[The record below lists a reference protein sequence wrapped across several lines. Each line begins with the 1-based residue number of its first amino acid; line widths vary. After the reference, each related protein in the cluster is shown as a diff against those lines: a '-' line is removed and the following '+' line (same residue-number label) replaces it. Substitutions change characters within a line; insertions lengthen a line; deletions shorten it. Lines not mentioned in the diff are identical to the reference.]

1 MIWFDAHFKAL
12 KDLFH
17 NLDDPEYDRINTRSN
32 FRKERNE
39 LSLLHDGF
47 TKSAEKKKKNKNKKR
62 CFFSLPTLHPNMSEM
77 VLLVHATLQWHN
89 IGETQSKFLML
100 GDMLSV
106 PGLLRSVSDRTGP
119 WRVLPYTLAAD
130 WSWHAPSS
138 LGSVRAS
145 LRALSG
151 LAERVAERGAPEQ
164 PCCLWRAL
172 RWEGWRWRG
181 GRDGLKTRRG
191 KDEWDDLLQRW
202 MRRSASAMLYSDGGN
217 CHSPA
222 TDCPS
227 KAQAGKKKTEE
238 EKKRER
244 EQRGGARWCFEGLDR
259 ENSNSFGS
267 QEPLIVQPKRK
278 SGVFL
283 AELLGMNIYLL

>member
-1 MIWFDAHFKAL
+1 
-12 KDLFH
+12 
-17 NLDDPEYDRINTRSN
+17 
-32 FRKERNE
+32 
-39 LSLLHDGF
+39 
-47 TKSAEKKKKNKNKKR
+47 
-62 CFFSLPTLHPNMSEM
+62 MSEM

-119 WRVLPYTLAAD
+119 WRVLPHTLPAD

-145 LRALSG
+145 LCALSG

-172 RWEGWRWRG
+172 RWEGWWWKEVG
-181 GRDGLKTRRG
+181 GEEGLEARRG
-191 KDEWDDLLQRW
+191 KAGLSGTIRFSAEYEEQPLPCFTLSWEMEGGGIATLLPLTVQTRH
-202 MRRSASAMLYSDGGN
+202 RQKN
-217 CHSPA
+217 
-222 TDCPS
+222 
-227 KAQAGKKKTEE
+227 TEAE
-238 EKKRER
+238 KEREKKE
-244 EQRGGARWCFEGLDR
+244 EGRADASWGLTGR
-259 ENSNSFGS
+259 IQTTQESFTG
-267 QEPLIVQPKRK
+267 QPKRK

-283 AELLGMNIYLL
+283 VDPQGMTIYLL